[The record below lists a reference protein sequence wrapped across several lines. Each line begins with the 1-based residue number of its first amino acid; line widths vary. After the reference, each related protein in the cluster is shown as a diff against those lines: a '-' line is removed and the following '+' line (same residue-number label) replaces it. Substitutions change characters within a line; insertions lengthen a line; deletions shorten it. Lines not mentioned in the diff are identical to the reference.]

1 MRRRNLSRTA
11 LQAIAVCYLFSFLHP
26 AHEQRT
32 RELIEA
38 AHPGIA
44 VSLSCEVDPTF
55 REYERTVVTAFDAYM
70 KPVVGRYLERL
81 AGRTARGA
89 GDGAVADHAVARRP
103 CRHIGRAQA
112 AGAAVPVR
120 AGGGRDRRRHRRAF
134 VRAIAT

>member
-1 MRRRNLSRTA
+1 MA

-26 AHEQRT
+26 AHEHRT

-70 KPVVGRYLERL
+70 KPVVSRYLERL
-81 AGRTARGA
+81 HDGLREARGDRA
-89 GDGAVADHAVARRP
+89 AADHAVARRP
-103 CRHIGRAQA
+103 CRHSGRAA
-112 AGAAVPVR
+112 ASGAAVPVR
-120 AGGGRDRRRHRRAF
+120 SGRRRDRRRHRWA
-134 VRAIAT
+134 VHPGIAT